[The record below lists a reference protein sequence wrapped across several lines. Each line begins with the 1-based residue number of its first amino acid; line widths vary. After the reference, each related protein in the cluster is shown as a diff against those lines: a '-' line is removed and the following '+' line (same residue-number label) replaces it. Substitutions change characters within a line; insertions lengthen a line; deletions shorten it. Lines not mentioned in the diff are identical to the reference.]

1 MYPWEPTKT
10 TFGHILNKC
19 AKQPRSCVEGQEK
32 LAIFGVILLKSLA
45 YPIVDSATK
54 CWVRRV
60 FPGPKLPEFFKS
72 GVRFEI

>member
-1 MYPWEPTKT
+1 M
-10 TFGHILNKC
+10 
-19 AKQPRSCVEGQEK
+19 EGQEK

-60 FPGPKLPEFFKS
+60 FPGPKLAEKFNF
-72 GVRFEI
+72 GVRFQRQGESYDKTWHFHPFLGQNFDFSL